1 MRKIIIILVCIVL
14 MTFIFGGCLPEW
26 ATPEQAGPVEP
37 DLKMEANVDALLI
50 KGEPNKVAWSIENTG
65 EVFIKEYIITFDVLY
80 PMTEKDNVIFELT
93 GEYLEVGKKKEGV
106 IELVKYDDPETVSV
120 SWKLFE

>member
-1 MRKIIIILVCIVL
+1 MKKVTVAVCIVL
-14 MTFIFGGCLPEW
+14 MIFIFGGCLLDWSAPG
-26 ATPEQAGPVEP
+26 PAGPGEQ

-65 EVFIKEYIITFDVLY
+65 ELFIREYKITFNVLY
-80 PMTEKDNVIFELT
+80 PMTEKDNVIFEVT
-93 GEYLEVGKKKEGV
+93 GEYLEVGEKKEGV

-120 SWKLFE
+120 KWKLFE